1 MNWGNVLVLVAYFLA
16 VWAIAFFLPR
26 AKDKESFL
34 AGNRNISWPRM
45 ALSIA
50 ATWIWAPALFV
61 SGEKAYV
68 DGLVGL
74 LWFLVPNV
82 LCLILFIPFAKRL
95 RQRLPRGYTL
105 SEYMERVY
113 SQRVKRIYLVELVGL
128 AFLST
133 IVQLVAGGK
142 VIHTMTGIPF
152 WATTV
157 ILGLFILAYSLRSGI
172 VSSVTTDF
180 WQFLFI
186 FGGLVVIV
194 PMLAGEVGARS
205 IVEGLGGVKNNG
217 DIGFF
222 DAHGIEVML
231 AFGIPTVIGLLS
243 GPFGDQNFW
252 QRALSVREQD
262 VGKAFFGGAIAF
274 ATVPLLMST
283 IGFMAYGSG
292 FQSSDPSM
300 VNLEMIQDY
309 LPYWATVVFMFILI
323 SGLASTVDSN
333 LSSISALVHD
343 MKQGASMKDFRLGMV
358 VMTIAAIIC
367 SNIPA
372 TIVDFFLFYGA
383 LRSTTLVV
391 TILTLMDVRLSERGA
406 FYGVLASMLIGFPT
420 FVYGKMIGN
429 TTVSLAG
436 NILILVLAGAVALT
450 LTRWRRHA

>member
-205 IVEGLGGVKNNG
+205 IVEGLGGVKNQG

-262 VGKAFFGGAIAF
+262 VGKAFFWGAIVF

-292 FQSSDPSM
+292 FRASDPAM
-300 VNLEMIQDY
+300 VNFEIVNEY
-309 LPYWATVVFMFILI
+309 LPYWAIVLFMFMLI

-333 LSSISALVHD
+333 LSSVSALVHD

-406 FYGVLASMLIGFPT
+406 FYGVSASMLIGFPT

-429 TTVSLAG
+429 TAISLAG